1 MQKIIH
7 CTNCQLHKNQLPAS
21 NQPIKSDIMIIG
33 ISSKKNSSTKTFSP
47 LDISTNSGKFILQLE
62 KSLKDKTFY
71 KTNLIKC
78 APLSDDGKI
87 RYPTNF
93 ELNSCLPHLEQEIK
107 TVNPKI
113 IITLGKQV
121 TDFISELF
129 ELPLPK
135 YQTTTYKNFA
145 ILPIDH
151 PSYIMIYKRKQIKQ
165 YKNKI
170 TDLIIRSGA

>member
-33 ISSKKNSSTKTFSP
+33 ISSKKNSGTKTFSP

-113 IITLGKQV
+113 IILLGKQV
-121 TDFISELF
+121 TAFLSQYWSTNLD
-129 ELPLPK
+129 K
-135 YQTTTYKNFA
+135 YIPTMHNGMT
-145 ILPIDH
+145 IIPVDH